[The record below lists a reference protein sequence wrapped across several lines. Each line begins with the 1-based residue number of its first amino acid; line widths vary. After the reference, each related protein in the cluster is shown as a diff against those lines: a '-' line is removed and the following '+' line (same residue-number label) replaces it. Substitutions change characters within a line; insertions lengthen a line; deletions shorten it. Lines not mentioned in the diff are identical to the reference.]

1 MQRLSITIED
11 QLKTELDHI
20 AGKGER
26 AAFISRAIQKAVDDW
41 HRQQALKES
50 WISSRIKS
58 IRIQSKSCGKSE
70 KDVYIKCCK
79 PARNSH
85 ATLCHR

>member
-26 AAFISRAIQKAVDDW
+26 AAFREIV
-41 HRQQALKES
+41 
-50 WISSRIKS
+50 KS
-58 IRIQSKSCGKSE
+58 GVWPI
-70 KDVYIKCCK
+70 
-79 PARNSH
+79 
-85 ATLCHR
+85 